1 MKKHFRALTAAL
13 LSLILFS
20 SVPATASAAVT
31 EASELTDAA
40 PQTEFVMGAAP
51 SAEKVGTLPT
61 LGYEEMIYSLEDYIL
76 ALKRTYIN
84 NDELKQAL
92 AAAERNDSYVD
103 NSKLKYFPKIGDQ
116 GSIGSCVAWSCIYY
130 QFTHE
135 VNKALDRAA
144 TDETTFQPMFLYNIY
159 NGCNQARHIEN
170 LLFSTGCAPV
180 SMVRDTQ
187 NDKNWNTEYDIWRE
201 ATNYRICNYLSFPVI
216 GEKGIYVSSVDDPD
230 IAAMKAALRA
240 GDILS
245 FPGPIAEYKK
255 EKVVAAPGVD
265 ESIVGEE
272 IVVKTLGTGIANHM
286 MTVVGYN
293 DNIWVD
299 HNKNGKVDQGE
310 LGAFK
315 IANQYGEKRHSNGFF
330 WVSYD
335 AMNEKSMVEGVVS
348 ESNRRRTIGGCGRFV
363 VSKDYGTSRIYLKYT
378 FNSDNR
384 ADGYAEITAVN
395 NTNGTKY
402 VRQINPYQYS
412 DYQRASNQKLNYKG
426 ETGFCDGAMLT
437 DLNTIIPDIN
447 SDNFNDYTWS
457 VRFVDRGV
465 DKTALTVKEAM
476 IVDENNGKTYE
487 LDTQFPFQLNGS
499 DKTVFFKNYY
509 HFSKLYV
516 PDASTLVV
524 DNELKFTFKTAN
536 ETYGT
541 TPIKYAMVIAK
552 DGKQVFSKLHK
563 AIAVDKAKGSSVIK
577 GTWKPTQT
585 GNYTI
590 TIIGTDASGVT
601 ATRSA
606 AFHVYNKQLDVRAIN
621 IDKGK
626 YIDQYDTIKMTPFVT
641 GGTAPYTYSYY
652 YIKGGKTVTIVENTK
667 NSTKSKK
674 FNYKTGKYTLLVKV
688 KDAKGTVAQATQCV
702 SVTPSRVVNFVYN
715 KQDGKVGD
723 SIYIRSDINYL
734 PEGIKS
740 NEYIYTVEK
749 DGKTEEL
756 KYSDPKWPDQVV
768 WKPTQSGMYKIT
780 CTVKVGSNVV
790 TTGSTTYEVGGTQV
804 AGMRQINV
812 NVITYVCNSTNPNN
826 YYIHYWG
833 GKSGTGDVKCTALN
847 TTTTR
852 NVGFW
857 SSAQTFKQFTANI
870 PEDATGF
877 KFHIGDRWFG
887 TDGST
892 ATQNTVYAFNYDY
905 DRCVYTKQ

>member
-1 MKKHFRALTAAL
+1 
-13 LSLILFS
+13 
-20 SVPATASAAVT
+20 
-31 EASELTDAA
+31 
-40 PQTEFVMGAAP
+40 
-51 SAEKVGTLPT
+51 
-61 LGYEEMIYSLEDYIL
+61 
-76 ALKRTYIN
+76 
-84 NDELKQAL
+84 
-92 AAAERNDSYVD
+92 
-103 NSKLKYFPKIGDQ
+103 
-116 GSIGSCVAWSCIYY
+116 
-130 QFTHE
+130 
-135 VNKALDRAA
+135 
-144 TDETTFQPMFLYNIY
+144 
-159 NGCNQARHIEN
+159 
-170 LLFSTGCAPV
+170 
-180 SMVRDTQ
+180 
-187 NDKNWNTEYDIWRE
+187 
-201 ATNYRICNYLSFPVI
+201 
-216 GEKGIYVSSVDDPD
+216 
-230 IAAMKAALRA
+230 
-240 GDILS
+240 
-245 FPGPIAEYKK
+245 
-255 EKVVAAPGVD
+255 
-265 ESIVGEE
+265 
-272 IVVKTLGTGIANHM
+272 
-286 MTVVGYN
+286 
-293 DNIWVD
+293 
-299 HNKNGKVDQGE
+299 
-310 LGAFK
+310 
-315 IANQYGEKRHSNGFF
+315 
-330 WVSYD
+330 
-335 AMNEKSMVEGVVS
+335 
-348 ESNRRRTIGGCGRFV
+348 
-363 VSKDYGTSRIYLKYT
+363 
-378 FNSDNR
+378 
-384 ADGYAEITAVN
+384 
-395 NTNGTKY
+395 
-402 VRQINPYQYS
+402 
-412 DYQRASNQKLNYKG
+412 
-426 ETGFCDGAMLT
+426 
-437 DLNTIIPDIN
+437 
-447 SDNFNDYTWS
+447 
-457 VRFVDRGV
+457 
-465 DKTALTVKEAM
+465 M

-606 AFHVYNKQLDVRAIN
+606 AFHVYNKQLAVRAIN

-768 WKPTQSGMYKIT
+768 WKPTQSGTYKIT